1 MCSHDIIS
9 TMEIPHSPFVPV
21 IADDVVTVFNADC
34 RDVLAALGD
43 DVVDAVITDPPY
55 EIGLVGKKWDKS
67 GIAFDVNMWEEVL
80 RVLKP
85 GGYALVFGA
94 TRTWHRLAVALEDAG
109 FEIRDSI
116 AWIYGSGKPAGM
128 DVGRKLPDWSG
139 WHSALKPAHENIVVA
154 RKPLYSKTLVENVD
168 KFGVGA
174 LHIDACRVGDG
185 SENQGP
191 RSDTEASAH
200 KRYTDVGAMTF
211 ANTPGP
217 RGGDARGRFP
227 SNVLLSDEVASVLD
241 EEVPNAGAAGKASG
255 PTLTGP
261 SQSVARGKYAGMGE
275 REPKFYGDN
284 GGPSRFFPTF
294 HYCGKAPKRERPRV
308 DGVVHNSVKPLE
320 LMRWLVRLVASE
332 DATMTVLD
340 PFAGSGT
347 TVEACILE
355 DVEVIGV
362 EKESDY
368 IPLIEERVR
377 RSSATR

>member
-1 MCSHDIIS
+1 
-9 TMEIPHSPFVPV
+9 MEIPRSPLVPV

-43 DVVDAVITDPPY
+43 DVVDAVVTDPPY

-174 LHIDACRVGDG
+174 LHIDAVRVGDG
-185 SENQGP
+185 PESQ
-191 RSDTEASAH
+191 
-200 KRYTDVGAMTF
+200 
-211 ANTPGP
+211 GP

-227 SNVLLSDEVASVLD
+227 SNVLLSDEVAAVLD
-241 EEVPNAGAAGKASG
+241 EEVPNAGASGKASG

-284 GGPSRFFPTF
+284 GGPSRFFPTL
-294 HYCGKAPKRERPRV
+294 HYCGKAPKRERPHV
-308 DGVVHNSVKPLE
+308 DGVAHNSVKPLE
-320 LMRWLVRLVASE
+320 LMRWLVRLVARE
-332 DATMTVLD
+332 DATVLD

-355 DVEVIGV
+355 DVGVIGI

-377 RSSATR
+377 RSSASATH

>member
-1 MCSHDIIS
+1 
-9 TMEIPHSPFVPV
+9 MEIPHSPLVPV
-21 IADDVVTVFNADC
+21 IADNVVTVFNADC
-34 RDVLAALGD
+34 RDVLAALNDG
-43 DVVDAVITDPPY
+43 VVDAVITDPPY

-67 GIAFDVNMWEEVL
+67 GIAFDVSMWEEVL

-128 DVGRKLPDWSG
+128 DVGRKLPDWNG

-185 SENQGP
+185 SESKGP
-191 RSDTEASAH
+191 RSDTEESAH

-217 RGGDARGRFP
+217 RGGDVRGRFP
-227 SNVLLSDEVASVLD
+227 SNVILSDEVASVLD
-241 EEVPNAGAAGKASG
+241 EEVPNAGAGGKASG

-261 SQSVARGKYAGMGE
+261 SLSVARGKYSGMGA
-275 REPKFYGDN
+275 REPKFYGDK

-294 HYCGKAPKRERPRV
+294 HYCGKAPKRERPHV

-320 LMRWLVRLVASE
+320 LMRWLVRLIASE

-355 DVEVIGV
+355 DVEVIGI

-377 RSSATR
+377 RSSATG